1 MTRKQIE
8 AQFFGVPHLPAP
20 HGGQYFAALK
30 NTLSTSGVQW
40 MAELL
45 YLDSERGDLHL
56 ITRRAAPK
64 RHRAMRDALDGF
76 DGWRA

>member
-20 HGGQYFAALK
+20 NGGQYFVAVK

-40 MAELL
+40 MAELH
-45 YLDSERGDLHL
+45 YLDSERGDLQL
-56 ITRRAAPK
+56 VSRKADKK
-64 RHRAMRDALDGF
+64 RHKAMRRVLDDFYEGKL
-76 DGWRA
+76 